1 MMLHTTIL
9 SRALAER
16 CQCILTQTRTKK
28 YLPFYASSRKN
39 QAKKGKKPKQEQLND
54 SFATSSDV
62 EHAKNDLVSRL
73 ATPDEALDVLRSLR
87 CAAVN
92 TDVSAEQYRFRLWTR
107 VDVKRTALRGMAVLP
122 HPVGPKPRVVAICE
136 EEEAALALECGAAYA
151 GLDSI
156 LERIA
161 GGWTNFDTCVT
172 TTVHMPKLVKVARIL
187 GPKKLMP
194 NMKEGTLCSNL
205 LEAVRRLS
213 SSNALQFR
221 ATPIDDAEF
230 DTIQAMVSPQKRLDF
245 EVDNVAALEVPIAQG
260 GATPQIVVDNAKH
273 FIIEVMKQRPPAT
286 AKTSTSEFQ
295 WPPVRKTMN
304 SILEDAFSTF
314 GATHRADNQFIVGG
328 AFGLARQGQ
337 SMSTPIIFDT
347 GLIV

>member
-1 MMLHTTIL
+1 MLHTAVL

-16 CQCILTQTRTKK
+16 CRCVLTQTRTKK
-28 YLPFYASSRKN
+28 YLPFYANTRKN
-39 QAKKGKKPKQEQLND
+39 QAKRGKQPKSEQRSD
-54 SFATSSDV
+54 GPATAAEADNTR
-62 EHAKNDLVSRL
+62 HNLVSRL
-73 ATPDEALDVLRSLR
+73 ATPDEALEVLRSLR
-87 CAAVN
+87 CAAIN
-92 TDVSAEQYRFRLWTR
+92 ADVAAEQYRFRLWTR

-136 EEEAALALECGAAYA
+136 EEEATLALECGAAYA

-172 TTVHMPKLVKVARIL
+172 TTIHMPKLVKVARIL

-230 DTIQAMVSPQKRLDF
+230 DTIQAMVSPRKKLDF

-260 GATPQIVVDNAKH
+260 GATPQVVVENAKH
-273 FIIEVMKQRPPAT
+273 FVVEVMKQRPPAT
-286 AKTSTSEFQ
+286 AKVTTNEFK
-295 WPPVRKTMN
+295 WPPVRKTVN
-304 SILEDAFSTF
+304 SILEDAFSTL
-314 GATHRADNQFIVGG
+314 GTTHKADNQFIVGG

-347 GLIV
+347 GLLL